1 MEEGEESNPFSK
13 KMDQALQF
21 IDEALLT
28 NLQQFENFG
37 KITDESELEINQDWV
52 EERKKRKEA

>member
-37 KITDESELEINQDWV
+37 KITDESELEINLDWV
-52 EERKKRKEA
+52 EDRKRHKEA